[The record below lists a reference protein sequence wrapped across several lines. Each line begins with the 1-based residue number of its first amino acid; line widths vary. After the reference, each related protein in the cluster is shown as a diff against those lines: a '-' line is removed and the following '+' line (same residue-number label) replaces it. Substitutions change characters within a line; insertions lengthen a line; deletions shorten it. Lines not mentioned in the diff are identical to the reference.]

1 MAGSAKS
8 PAASE
13 RPSMSGLSA
22 RKEEFV
28 YRPVSLMAVLS
39 LVASLFSLFSFV
51 SMFVIPIAFIFL
63 IASIITYVRLERAR
77 NEYAGQLLAGLAI
90 FISLIG
96 TLGAG
101 TVHAVTFF
109 ALSAEARQQADE
121 YLQALLSDK
130 LEDAFR
136 MRMDPQSRA
145 SVGDDINDLVKTYNK
160 KLREIQNGTRDEN
173 ASRRWGEFG
182 DRISWRYGIHSVP
195 RHESRGSPL
204 SRSTRGRAQENV

>member
-1 MAGSAKS
+1 
-8 PAASE
+8 
-13 RPSMSGLSA
+13 MSGLSA

-109 ALSAEARQQADE
+109 ALSAEASAGRRVLAGITQRQTGRCVSNANG
-121 YLQALLSDK
+121 
-130 LEDAFR
+130 
-136 MRMDPQSRA
+136 PTIPG
-145 SVGDDINDLVKTYNK
+145 VG
-160 KLREIQNGTRDEN
+160 
-173 ASRRWGEFG
+173 RR
-182 DRISWRYGIHSVP
+182 
-195 RHESRGSPL
+195 RH
-204 SRSTRGRAQENV
+204 Q